1 MRRKATATNPTQL
14 SALGN
19 SASEKSGEK
28 THLKVIKQIE
38 RPSKTPAGKGLG
50 KAGAKR
56 LGRLLKRAIPNQD
69 EATGKANAS
78 LPKTPVR
85 LFKHQIQTEAGNAP
99 KTNSAKPT
107 SPHISQLILS
117 VVSQCKHRGGISM
130 AELKQMLAAGGYDVA
145 KNNRRVNIE
154 TKRLVNNE
162 TLVRT
167 TRNASFRL
175 NHKKLTDTI
184 QVRTIPV
191 KTPKPKAELKLTP
204 KTATSKSP
212 KGAENQK
219 RRVLKPNQTKPKS
232 KSHQTRATPRKVRSP
247 NRKRKRR
254 RMAVTSHKL
263 ARKTRKAAAKSHKQR
278 RKTTKGRKSPK
289 PAGKKRRPATNRGA
303 RVRKAPRKAQ
313 KTRRRR
319 PNRVQNRHKKQARRR
334 LPKSKLRSRKS
345 TYYYH

>member
-1 MRRKATATNPTQL
+1 M
-14 SALGN
+14 G
-19 SASEKSGEK
+19 
-28 THLKVIKQIE
+28 
-38 RPSKTPAGKGLG
+38 GL
-50 KAGAKR
+50 
-56 LGRLLKRAIPNQD
+56 
-69 EATGKANAS
+69 
-78 LPKTPVR
+78 
-85 LFKHQIQTEAGNAP
+85 HQIQTEAGNAP

-162 TLVRT
+162 TL
-167 TRNASFRL
+167 
-175 NHKKLTDTI
+175 
-184 QVRTIPV
+184 
-191 KTPKPKAELKLTP
+191 
-204 KTATSKSP
+204 
-212 KGAENQK
+212 
-219 RRVLKPNQTKPKS
+219 PNQTKPKS

-247 NRKRKRR
+247 NRKCKR

>member
-1 MRRKATATNPTQL
+1 
-14 SALGN
+14 
-19 SASEKSGEK
+19 
-28 THLKVIKQIE
+28 
-38 RPSKTPAGKGLG
+38 
-50 KAGAKR
+50 
-56 LGRLLKRAIPNQD
+56 
-69 EATGKANAS
+69 
-78 LPKTPVR
+78 
-85 LFKHQIQTEAGNAP
+85 IQTEAGNAP

-162 TLVRT
+162 TL
-167 TRNASFRL
+167 
-175 NHKKLTDTI
+175 
-184 QVRTIPV
+184 
-191 KTPKPKAELKLTP
+191 
-204 KTATSKSP
+204 
-212 KGAENQK
+212 
-219 RRVLKPNQTKPKS
+219 
-232 KSHQTRATPRKVRSP
+232 
-247 NRKRKRR
+247 RR

>member
-1 MRRKATATNPTQL
+1 MRRKATVTNSTQL

-19 SASEKSGEK
+19 GASEKSGEN
-28 THLKVIKQIE
+28 THL
-38 RPSKTPAGKGLG
+38 
-50 KAGAKR
+50 
-56 LGRLLKRAIPNQD
+56 
-69 EATGKANAS
+69 
-78 LPKTPVR
+78 KTPVR

-175 NHKKLTDTI
+175 NHKVISTKCSTAACKLL
-184 QVRTIPV
+184 RTIPV

-247 NRKRKRR
+247 KLKPKPR
-254 RMAVTSHKL
+254 RMAVTSPKL
-263 ARKTRKAAAKSHKQR
+263 KCKQ
-278 RKTTKGRKSPK
+278 TCD
-289 PAGKKRRPATNRGA
+289 
-303 RVRKAPRKAQ
+303 
-313 KTRRRR
+313 
-319 PNRVQNRHKKQARRR
+319 H
-334 LPKSKLRSRKS
+334 
-345 TYYYH
+345 

>member
-1 MRRKATATNPTQL
+1 IFQNVT
-14 SALGN
+14 
-19 SASEKSGEK
+19 KS
-28 THLKVIKQIE
+28 
-38 RPSKTPAGKGLG
+38 
-50 KAGAKR
+50 
-56 LGRLLKRAIPNQD
+56 
-69 EATGKANAS
+69 
-78 LPKTPVR
+78 
-85 LFKHQIQTEAGNAP
+85 AGNAP

-175 NHKKLTDTI
+175 NHKVISTKCSTAA
-184 QVRTIPV
+184 TIPV

-232 KSHQTRATPRKVRSP
+232 NHGNLLVTR
-247 NRKRKRR
+247 
-254 RMAVTSHKL
+254 
-263 ARKTRKAAAKSHKQR
+263 
-278 RKTTKGRKSPK
+278 PK
-289 PAGKKRRPATNRGA
+289 CF
-303 RVRKAPRKAQ
+303 
-313 KTRRRR
+313 
-319 PNRVQNRHKKQARRR
+319 
-334 LPKSKLRSRKS
+334 
-345 TYYYH
+345 

>member
-1 MRRKATATNPTQL
+1 METFVLYYNWF
-14 SALGN
+14 ALICDLN
-19 SASEKSGEK
+19 VIFFIDFSE
-28 THLKVIKQIE
+28 
-38 RPSKTPAGKGLG
+38 
-50 KAGAKR
+50 
-56 LGRLLKRAIPNQD
+56 
-69 EATGKANAS
+69 
-78 LPKTPVR
+78 TPVR

-175 NHKKLTDTI
+175 NHKVISTKCSTVACKLYII

-219 RRVLKPNQTKPKS
+219 RRVLKIDAAI
-232 KSHQTRATPRKVRSP
+232 R
-247 NRKRKRR
+247 
-254 RMAVTSHKL
+254 
-263 ARKTRKAAAKSHKQR
+263 AAAKERFS
-278 RKTTKGRKSPK
+278 GD
-289 PAGKKRRPATNRGA
+289 
-303 RVRKAPRKAQ
+303 
-313 KTRRRR
+313 
-319 PNRVQNRHKKQARRR
+319 
-334 LPKSKLRSRKS
+334 KL
-345 TYYYH
+345 